1 MNKKNAEVAQ
11 LVEHQP
17 SKLRVASSNLVFRS
31 KRSQIETSIFFNMI
45 KMKKIILAS
54 NSPRRKELLGGLDI
68 PFEVKNINGLDES
81 FSDDLKG
88 EEIPLFLSEKK
99 SDAYSEFWSKPDS
112 IVITADTIV
121 WMNNKVLGKPKDREE
136 ALEMLRS
143 MSGKSH
149 YVYTGVCVRSAEKK
163 ISFVCSS
170 EVRFAN
176 LEESEIEYY
185 VDKYQPYDKAGSYGV
200 QEWIGYIGVEHING
214 SFYNIMGL
222 PIQRLYTVMKK
233 EFLF

>member
-1 MNKKNAEVAQ
+1 
-11 LVEHQP
+11 
-17 SKLRVASSNLVFRS
+17 
-31 KRSQIETSIFFNMI
+31 
-45 KMKKIILAS
+45 MKKIILAS

-68 PFEVKNINGLDES
+68 PFEVITINGLDES
-81 FSDDLKG
+81 FSEDLKG

-99 SDAYSEFWSKPDS
+99 SEAYSEFWIKPET

-121 WMNNKVLGKPKDREE
+121 WMNDKVLGKPKNREE

-163 ISFVCSS
+163 VSFVCSS

-176 LEESEIEYY
+176 LDETEIEYY

>member
-1 MNKKNAEVAQ
+1 
-11 LVEHQP
+11 
-17 SKLRVASSNLVFRS
+17 
-31 KRSQIETSIFFNMI
+31 
-45 KMKKIILAS
+45 MKKIILAS

-68 PFEVKNINGLDES
+68 PFEVITINGLDES
-81 FSDDLKG
+81 FSEDLKG

-99 SDAYSEFWSKPDS
+99 SEAYSEFWSKPET

-121 WMNNKVLGKPKDREE
+121 WMNDKVLGKPKNREE

-163 ISFVCSS
+163 VSFVCSS

-176 LEESEIEYY
+176 LDETEIEYY

>member
-1 MNKKNAEVAQ
+1 
-11 LVEHQP
+11 
-17 SKLRVASSNLVFRS
+17 
-31 KRSQIETSIFFNMI
+31 
-45 KMKKIILAS
+45 MKKIILAS

-68 PFEVKNINGLDES
+68 PFEVITINGLDES
-81 FSDDLKG
+81 FSEDLKG

-99 SDAYSEFWSKPDS
+99 SEAYSEFWSKPET

-121 WMNNKVLGKPKDREE
+121 WMNDKVLGKPKSREE

-163 ISFVCSS
+163 VSFVCSS

-176 LEESEIEYY
+176 LDETEIEYY
-185 VDKYQPYDKAGSYGV
+185 IDKYQPYDKAGSYGV

>member
-1 MNKKNAEVAQ
+1 
-11 LVEHQP
+11 
-17 SKLRVASSNLVFRS
+17 
-31 KRSQIETSIFFNMI
+31 
-45 KMKKIILAS
+45 MKKIILAS

-68 PFEVKNINGLDES
+68 PFEVITINGLDES
-81 FSDDLKG
+81 FSEDLKG

-99 SDAYSEFWSKPDS
+99 SEAYSEFWIKPETV
-112 IVITADTIV
+112 VITADTIV
-121 WMNNKVLGKPKDREE
+121 WMNDKVLGKPKSREE

-163 ISFVCSS
+163 VSFVCSS

-176 LEESEIEYY
+176 LDETEIEYY

>member
-1 MNKKNAEVAQ
+1 
-11 LVEHQP
+11 
-17 SKLRVASSNLVFRS
+17 
-31 KRSQIETSIFFNMI
+31 MI

-68 PFEVKNINGLDES
+68 PFEVKTINGLDES

-99 SDAYSEFWSKPDS
+99 SDAYNEFWSKPDS

-121 WMNNKVLGKPKDREE
+121 WMNNKVLGKPKSREE

-163 ISFVCSS
+163 VSFVCSS

-176 LEESEIEYY
+176 LDETEIEYY

-222 PIQRLYTVMKK
+222 PIQRLYTVLKK

>member
-1 MNKKNAEVAQ
+1 
-11 LVEHQP
+11 
-17 SKLRVASSNLVFRS
+17 
-31 KRSQIETSIFFNMI
+31 
-45 KMKKIILAS
+45 MKKIILAS

-68 PFEVKNINGLDES
+68 PFEVITINGLDES
-81 FSDDLKG
+81 FSEDLKG

-99 SDAYSEFWSKPDS
+99 SEAYSEFWSKPET

-121 WMNNKVLGKPKDREE
+121 WMNDKVLGKPKSKEE

-163 ISFVCSS
+163 VSFVCSS

-176 LEESEIEYY
+176 LDESEIEYY

>member
-1 MNKKNAEVAQ
+1 
-11 LVEHQP
+11 
-17 SKLRVASSNLVFRS
+17 
-31 KRSQIETSIFFNMI
+31 
-45 KMKKIILAS
+45 MKKIILAS

-68 PFEVKNINGLDES
+68 PFEVITINGLDES
-81 FSDDLKG
+81 FSEDLKG

-99 SDAYSEFWSKPDS
+99 SEAYCEFWSKPETV
-112 IVITADTIV
+112 VITADTIV
-121 WMNNKVLGKPKDREE
+121 WMNDKVLGKPKSREE

-176 LEESEIEYY
+176 LDEPEIEYY

>member
-1 MNKKNAEVAQ
+1 
-11 LVEHQP
+11 
-17 SKLRVASSNLVFRS
+17 
-31 KRSQIETSIFFNMI
+31 
-45 KMKKIILAS
+45 MKKIILAS

-68 PFEVKNINGLDES
+68 PFEVITINGLDES
-81 FSDDLKG
+81 FSEDLKG

-99 SDAYSEFWSKPDS
+99 SEAYSEFWSKPET

-121 WMNNKVLGKPKDREE
+121 WMNDKVLGKPKSKEE

-163 ISFVCSS
+163 VSFVCSS

-176 LEESEIEYY
+176 LDETEIEYY

>member
-1 MNKKNAEVAQ
+1 
-11 LVEHQP
+11 
-17 SKLRVASSNLVFRS
+17 
-31 KRSQIETSIFFNMI
+31 
-45 KMKKIILAS
+45 MKKIILAS

-68 PFEVKNINGLDES
+68 PFEVITINGLDES
-81 FSDDLKG
+81 FSEDLKG

-99 SDAYSEFWSKPDS
+99 SEAYSEFWSKPETV
-112 IVITADTIV
+112 VITADTIV
-121 WMNNKVLGKPKDREE
+121 WMNDKVLGKPKSREE

-176 LEESEIEYY
+176 LDETEIEYY

>member
-1 MNKKNAEVAQ
+1 
-11 LVEHQP
+11 
-17 SKLRVASSNLVFRS
+17 
-31 KRSQIETSIFFNMI
+31 
-45 KMKKIILAS
+45 MKKIILAS

-68 PFEVKNINGLDES
+68 PFEVITINGLDES
-81 FSDDLKG
+81 FSEDLKG

-99 SDAYSEFWSKPDS
+99 SEAYSEFWSKPETV
-112 IVITADTIV
+112 VITADTIV
-121 WMNNKVLGKPKDREE
+121 WMNDKVLGKPKSREE

-163 ISFVCSS
+163 VSFVCSS

-176 LEESEIEYY
+176 LDETEIEYY

-200 QEWIGYIGVEHING
+200 QEWIGYVGVEHING

-222 PIQRLYTVMKK
+222 PIQRLYTVLKK